1 VLLSSNNAGC
11 RFLVAL
17 EGFLPAEAAAT
28 SSQDDETL
36 VSEAAPALPG
46 RPFLVELLSQSRV
59 NQCFSMNASDRA
71 VRWFC
76 CATALTRMQAAEK
89 ASMQLVNNWVRC

>member
-1 VLLSSNNAGC
+1 MLLSSNNAGC

-46 RPFLVELLSQSRV
+46 RPFLVGTSFSVSSEPVFFNERFRSRGSLVLLRNGADADAGS
-59 NQCFSMNASDRA
+59 
-71 VRWFC
+71 
-76 CATALTRMQAAEK
+76 
-89 ASMQLVNNWVRC
+89 